1 MNYAQMTQLAL
12 RGVVRD
18 AIRRVIREDGL
29 PGAHH
34 FYITFLTRY
43 PGVEIDESLAK
54 KYPEEITIVIEHQFW
69 DLTANTDN
77 FEVTLKFG
85 GVPKY
90 LKVPYLA
97 VTRFH
102 DPSVAF
108 ALQFDTP
115 KEMEAA
121 PITPNLKAVPS
132 SGGKASEGA
141 DDGKVAPKIKT
152 DAGSKAK
159 RAKKKTGKGKTSPKG
174 KETPDNS
181 DDFEPRDIKSEKSP
195 VGKSSTAK
203 KGANPENGETSG
215 EDTGA
220 GNDENKVVSLDSFR
234 KK

>member
-1 MNYAQMTQLAL
+1 MTQDLMNYEQMTQLAL

-54 KYPEEITIVIEHQFW
+54 KYPEEVTIVLEHQYW
-69 DLTANTDN
+69 DLNAYAEE

-90 LKVPYLA
+90 LKVPYTA
-97 VTRFH
+97 VSRFH
-102 DPSVAF
+102 DPSVGF

-115 KEMEAA
+115 PEMEAA
-121 PITPNLKAVPS
+121 PPTLARLEPAQAEAALKA
-132 SGGKASEGA
+132 
-141 DDGKVAPKIKT
+141 APKTAAAPK
-152 DAGSKAK
+152 AAKKSKAK
-159 RAKKKTGKGKTSPKG
+159 ARKDDTPDDDGPDDDGG
-174 KETPDNS
+174 KES
-181 DDFEPRDIKSEKSP
+181 AE
-195 VGKSSTAK
+195 
-203 KGANPENGETSG
+203 
-215 EDTGA
+215 
-220 GNDENKVVSLDSFR
+220 KVVSLDAFR